1 MAEEHSSGPRS
12 VKIGADERTGW
23 SSDRPRREGE
33 GPRRPPDISTR
44 CRLLKPDAALRYS
57 PGSLLTVV
65 SASREARDA
74 FVARLFTDKSSVLSL
89 DKVKGLI
96 EGRVPASELDE
107 RAQQLLAAAAAKR
120 LEAGETV
127 VLAADDLTPEA
138 REPFVRIAAGFR
150 RPRHIMLLETAKDDV
165 SEEDRPALN
174 DLRKRLESGDIGAEG
189 IQTAL
194 RLSGATAS
202 ELKRVVFASPPRDD
216 D

>member
-1 MAEEHSSGPRS
+1 MAEGSGPRS

-44 CRLLKPDAALRYS
+44 CRVLKPDAALRYS

-65 SASREARDA
+65 SASREARDKL
-74 FVARLFTDKSSVLSL
+74 VDRLFTDKSAVLSL
-89 DKVKGLI
+89 DKVRKLI
-96 EGRVPASELDE
+96 EGKVPADQLDE
-107 RAQQLLAAAAAKR
+107 QASKLLMAAVAKR

-127 VLAADDLTPEA
+127 VLPADDMTPES
-138 REPFVRIAAGFR
+138 REPFVRIAAEFR

-165 SEEDRPALN
+165 AEEDRSALN
-174 DLRKRLESGDIGAEG
+174 ELRKRLESGDLGSEG

-202 ELKRVVFASPPRDD
+202 ELKRVVFAPPPRDD

>member
-1 MAEEHSSGPRS
+1 MAEGPRS

-44 CRLLKPDAALRYS
+44 CRVLKPDAALRYS
-57 PGSLLTVV
+57 PGSLLTIV
-65 SASREARDA
+65 SASREARDK
-74 FVARLFTDKSSVLSL
+74 FVERLFTEKSAVLSL

-96 EGRVPASELDE
+96 EGRVPAEVLDE
-107 RAQQLLAAAAAKR
+107 RALQLLAAAVAKR

-127 VLAADDLTPEA
+127 VLPAEDMTVES
-138 REPFVRIAAGFR
+138 REPFVRIAAEFR

-165 SEEDRPALN
+165 AEEDRPALN
-174 DLRKRLESGDIGAEG
+174 ELRKRLESGDLGSEG

-202 ELKRVVFASPPRDD
+202 ELKRVVFAPPPRDD

>member
-1 MAEEHSSGPRS
+1 MAEQRS

-44 CRLLKPDAALRYS
+44 CRVLKPEAAMRYS

-65 SASREARDA
+65 SASRDARDQL
-74 FVARLFTDKSSVLSL
+74 VARLFTDKSAVLSL

-96 EGRVPASELDE
+96 AGRVPAEELDE
-107 RAQQLLAAAAAKR
+107 RAQQLLTATVTKR
-120 LEAGETV
+120 MEAGDTV
-127 VLAADDLTPEA
+127 VLAAEDLSSEA

-165 SEEDRPALN
+165 PEEQRPALN
-174 DLRKRLESGDIGAEG
+174 DLRKRLESGDLGSEG
-189 IQTAL
+189 IQTAI
-194 RLSGATAS
+194 RLSGAAAG
-202 ELKRVVFASPPRDD
+202 ELKRVVFAPPPRDD